1 MASVDERRAS
11 WRGRPTEKWLVV
23 VRSGSGAACWL
34 EGALAVWRTDG
45 VDLGVV
51 LCKEWEASFDE
62 GALLLVLLFAEAGDQ
77 ASRRGGAGRELGW
90 CR

>member
-1 MASVDERRAS
+1 M
-11 WRGRPTEKWLVV
+11 V